1 MTANTTA
8 GTTTAAPVTKRT
20 RVGWGDL
27 VWLTWRQH
35 RWVIIGLVAAV
46 GVVVALALTVA
57 WQVDATGDAQRLF
70 GRWRFISVGSVV
82 LLAPMA
88 TGLAIAVFWA
98 APVLAREYEQRTH
111 LVVWSQDVTPTRWL
125 TGKVVLLGVP
135 AVALAVAVGLA
146 SSTMLDSI
154 NAASDRPPFPAF
166 EMPAF
171 EAVPL
176 VQAGYAAFGFA
187 LGLALGALT
196 RRTVLSMGLA
206 LGLFLAARVVVAGV
220 LRPNFQAPLH
230 EVQTY
235 GAFQRSWDGPGDG
248 SWTVNSG
255 FVGPDGREVPF
266 PSTCSTAQD
275 SAAYTKCMED
285 SNVLFFQDY
294 HPVERLVPFQ
304 LVESAIFIVLAA
316 GLLALTFVTVR
327 RARRA

>member
-1 MTANTTA
+1 MSATTTA

-27 VWLTWRQH
+27 MWLTWRQH
-35 RWVIIGLVAAV
+35 RWAIIGM
-46 GVVVALALTVA
+46 VVAVVAVVAVALTVA
-57 WQVDATGDAQRLF
+57 WRIDSTGDLQAMYS
-70 GRWRFISVGSVV
+70 RWRFMNLGSLVM
-82 LLAPMA
+82 LAPMA
-88 TGLAIAVFWA
+88 VGLAIAVFWA

-111 LVVWSQDVTPTRWL
+111 LVVWSQDISPTRWL
-125 TGKVVLLGVP
+125 VGKVVLLGVP
-135 AVALAVAVGLA
+135 AVALAVVVGLA
-146 SSTMLDSI
+146 SSRLIESF
-154 NAASDRPPFPAF
+154 NAADRSPISAF

-171 EAVPL
+171 EVVPV

-206 LGLFLAARVVVAGV
+206 LGAFLATRVVVAGV
-220 LRPNFQAPLH
+220 LRPNFQAPLR

-235 GAFQRSWDGPGDG
+235 GAYQRSWDGPGDD

-255 FVGPDGREVPF
+255 FAGADGQEIPF
-266 PSTCSTAQD
+266 PSTCADVQD
-275 SAAYTKCMED
+275 SDAYTKCMD
-285 SNVLFFQDY
+285 DNGVLFFREY
-294 HPVERLVPFQ
+294 HPAERLVPFQ

-327 RARRA
+327 RARRV